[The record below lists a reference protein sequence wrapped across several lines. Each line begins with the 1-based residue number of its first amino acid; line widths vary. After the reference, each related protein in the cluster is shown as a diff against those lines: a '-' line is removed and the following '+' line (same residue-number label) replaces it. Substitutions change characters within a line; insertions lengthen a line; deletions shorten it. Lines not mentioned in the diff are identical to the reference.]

1 MRRLRPARRAFQA
14 LLALVF
20 CCLAHVGEAAQLVLV
35 SANQGAAVNAFRDAL
50 AQRRPQDQ
58 VELRTPAA
66 LAEGMVFAD
75 DTRLLLLGPEA
86 LAWRLR
92 QHRAPPTLALLLNR
106 VDGQRLLPG
115 ANGHGGHGVGGLC
128 VLWSDPPASRQLRL
142 ARLIL
147 PGIQRIGVLYGKD
160 SEFLLDELRREARS
174 QGLQLFVASSSG
186 NDDPRPLQFL
196 LGNSDLLLG
205 IDDKQLYNS
214 QSIKSLLLGSYARP
228 RAARPHRSLRQG
240 RQPGEQL
247 QRPGGLA
254 GHPRRIARPGAPA
267 LAPQPL
273 SRAFQG
279 ARQSAGSPFPG
290 YRPGQRRRPRPAPR
304 RRRRTMSQRHGWDIR
319 TRMLAISLGPAL
331 LLTLLLTAYF
341 TYSRLQDLRQEL
353 THTGQLIADQLAPAA
368 EYGVIAGNTPVLQ
381 KLLQATLDTPHVRF
395 IEVRDR
401 NDNILVY
408 VEQLPGALQN
418 AAPIDIFHST
428 IQRQRIALA
437 SDPLLDGASEGDGQ
451 SGEDY
456 LGRVVVGMSND
467 AFSQRQ
473 QEILLKA
480 ALLAAFAL
488 ILTFL
493 VARRLAQRLSAP
505 ISTMGQAVEAIQSGD
520 YKTSLPILDDGE
532 IGDLARHINNLASG
546 LDRASREQEQAISQL
561 ISAREEAEQAN
572 RAKSDFLAMMS
583 HELRTPMN
591 GVLGMLQ
598 LLETTEQ
605 TREQAE
611 YTALATESTEH
622 LLKVINDILDFS
634 RIERGAL
641 ELECIPFNLLEL
653 VQGSALVFQHSAQ
666 QRGLALELQ
675 IQAGLENIEVCGDP
689 TRIRQILVNLLGNAL
704 KFTEE
709 GAIHLSLEWQALD
722 HDVLWLT
729 CAVHDSG
736 IGISPERLEHMFD
749 AFQQADSS
757 ISRRYGGTGL
767 GLAIARTLA
776 ERMGGTLQA
785 ESKEG
790 SGSTFTLEIPLPF
803 QQSPA
808 HRQQAAG
815 DAAPVAAGQEILLV
829 EDNPV
834 NQTVIEAMLRS
845 LGYRVTLVADGIQA
859 VRSAERQR
867 YDAIL
872 MDCRLPVLDGYSA
885 TREIRAQENG
895 RQVPIIA
902 LTANAL
908 QGDRENCLQA
918 GMNDY
923 LAKPFKRA
931 ELQRILQRWIGSQP
945 ELPVTSNETG
955 RGEPE

>member
-1 MRRLRPARRAFQA
+1 
-14 LLALVF
+14 
-20 CCLAHVGEAAQLVLV
+20 
-35 SANQGAAVNAFRDAL
+35 
-50 AQRRPQDQ
+50 
-58 VELRTPAA
+58 
-66 LAEGMVFAD
+66 
-75 DTRLLLLGPEA
+75 
-86 LAWRLR
+86 
-92 QHRAPPTLALLLNR
+92 
-106 VDGQRLLPG
+106 
-115 ANGHGGHGVGGLC
+115 
-128 VLWSDPPASRQLRL
+128 
-142 ARLIL
+142 
-147 PGIQRIGVLYGKD
+147 
-160 SEFLLDELRREARS
+160 
-174 QGLQLFVASSSG
+174 
-186 NDDPRPLQFL
+186 
-196 LGNSDLLLG
+196 
-205 IDDKQLYNS
+205 
-214 QSIKSLLLGSYARP
+214 
-228 RAARPHRSLRQG
+228 
-240 RQPGEQL
+240 
-247 QRPGGLA
+247 
-254 GHPRRIARPGAPA
+254 
-267 LAPQPL
+267 
-273 SRAFQG
+273 
-279 ARQSAGSPFPG
+279 
-290 YRPGQRRRPRPAPR
+290 
-304 RRRRTMSQRHGWDIR
+304 MSQRHGWDIR

-331 LLTLLLTAYF
+331 LLPLLLTAYF

-408 VEQLPGALQN
+408 VEQLSGALQN

-532 IGDLARHINNLASG
+532 IGDLARHINNLARG
-546 LDRASREQEQAISQL
+546 LDRASREQEQAIGQL
-561 ISAREEAEQAN
+561 ISAREEAEQAS

-815 DAAPVAAGQEILLV
+815 DAAPIAAGQEILLV

-895 RQVPIIA
+895 RRVPIIA

>member
-1 MRRLRPARRAFQA
+1 
-14 LLALVF
+14 
-20 CCLAHVGEAAQLVLV
+20 
-35 SANQGAAVNAFRDAL
+35 
-50 AQRRPQDQ
+50 
-58 VELRTPAA
+58 
-66 LAEGMVFAD
+66 
-75 DTRLLLLGPEA
+75 
-86 LAWRLR
+86 
-92 QHRAPPTLALLLNR
+92 
-106 VDGQRLLPG
+106 
-115 ANGHGGHGVGGLC
+115 
-128 VLWSDPPASRQLRL
+128 
-142 ARLIL
+142 
-147 PGIQRIGVLYGKD
+147 
-160 SEFLLDELRREARS
+160 
-174 QGLQLFVASSSG
+174 
-186 NDDPRPLQFL
+186 
-196 LGNSDLLLG
+196 
-205 IDDKQLYNS
+205 
-214 QSIKSLLLGSYARP
+214 
-228 RAARPHRSLRQG
+228 
-240 RQPGEQL
+240 
-247 QRPGGLA
+247 
-254 GHPRRIARPGAPA
+254 
-267 LAPQPL
+267 
-273 SRAFQG
+273 
-279 ARQSAGSPFPG
+279 
-290 YRPGQRRRPRPAPR
+290 
-304 RRRRTMSQRHGWDIR
+304 
-319 TRMLAISLGPAL
+319 
-331 LLTLLLTAYF
+331 
-341 TYSRLQDLRQEL
+341 
-353 THTGQLIADQLAPAA
+353 
-368 EYGVIAGNTPVLQ
+368 
-381 KLLQATLDTPHVRF
+381 
-395 IEVRDR
+395 
-401 NDNILVY
+401 
-408 VEQLPGALQN
+408 LPGALQN

>member
-1 MRRLRPARRAFQA
+1 
-14 LLALVF
+14 
-20 CCLAHVGEAAQLVLV
+20 
-35 SANQGAAVNAFRDAL
+35 
-50 AQRRPQDQ
+50 
-58 VELRTPAA
+58 
-66 LAEGMVFAD
+66 
-75 DTRLLLLGPEA
+75 
-86 LAWRLR
+86 
-92 QHRAPPTLALLLNR
+92 
-106 VDGQRLLPG
+106 
-115 ANGHGGHGVGGLC
+115 
-128 VLWSDPPASRQLRL
+128 
-142 ARLIL
+142 
-147 PGIQRIGVLYGKD
+147 
-160 SEFLLDELRREARS
+160 
-174 QGLQLFVASSSG
+174 
-186 NDDPRPLQFL
+186 
-196 LGNSDLLLG
+196 
-205 IDDKQLYNS
+205 
-214 QSIKSLLLGSYARP
+214 
-228 RAARPHRSLRQG
+228 
-240 RQPGEQL
+240 
-247 QRPGGLA
+247 
-254 GHPRRIARPGAPA
+254 
-267 LAPQPL
+267 
-273 SRAFQG
+273 
-279 ARQSAGSPFPG
+279 
-290 YRPGQRRRPRPAPR
+290 
-304 RRRRTMSQRHGWDIR
+304 MSQRHGWDIR

-467 AFSQRQ
+467 AFSQWQ

>member
-1 MRRLRPARRAFQA
+1 
-14 LLALVF
+14 
-20 CCLAHVGEAAQLVLV
+20 
-35 SANQGAAVNAFRDAL
+35 
-50 AQRRPQDQ
+50 
-58 VELRTPAA
+58 
-66 LAEGMVFAD
+66 
-75 DTRLLLLGPEA
+75 
-86 LAWRLR
+86 
-92 QHRAPPTLALLLNR
+92 
-106 VDGQRLLPG
+106 
-115 ANGHGGHGVGGLC
+115 
-128 VLWSDPPASRQLRL
+128 
-142 ARLIL
+142 
-147 PGIQRIGVLYGKD
+147 
-160 SEFLLDELRREARS
+160 
-174 QGLQLFVASSSG
+174 
-186 NDDPRPLQFL
+186 
-196 LGNSDLLLG
+196 
-205 IDDKQLYNS
+205 
-214 QSIKSLLLGSYARP
+214 
-228 RAARPHRSLRQG
+228 
-240 RQPGEQL
+240 
-247 QRPGGLA
+247 
-254 GHPRRIARPGAPA
+254 
-267 LAPQPL
+267 
-273 SRAFQG
+273 
-279 ARQSAGSPFPG
+279 
-290 YRPGQRRRPRPAPR
+290 
-304 RRRRTMSQRHGWDIR
+304 MSQRHGWDIR

-488 ILTFL
+488 ILTLL

-829 EDNPV
+829 EDNPA

>member
-1 MRRLRPARRAFQA
+1 M
-14 LLALVF
+14 
-20 CCLAHVGEAAQLVLV
+20 
-35 SANQGAAVNAFRDAL
+35 
-50 AQRRPQDQ
+50 
-58 VELRTPAA
+58 
-66 LAEGMVFAD
+66 
-75 DTRLLLLGPEA
+75 
-86 LAWRLR
+86 
-92 QHRAPPTLALLLNR
+92 
-106 VDGQRLLPG
+106 
-115 ANGHGGHGVGGLC
+115 
-128 VLWSDPPASRQLRL
+128 
-142 ARLIL
+142 
-147 PGIQRIGVLYGKD
+147 
-160 SEFLLDELRREARS
+160 
-174 QGLQLFVASSSG
+174 
-186 NDDPRPLQFL
+186 
-196 LGNSDLLLG
+196 
-205 IDDKQLYNS
+205 
-214 QSIKSLLLGSYARP
+214 
-228 RAARPHRSLRQG
+228 
-240 RQPGEQL
+240 
-247 QRPGGLA
+247 
-254 GHPRRIARPGAPA
+254 APA
-267 LAPQPL
+267 K
-273 SRAFQG
+273 R
-279 ARQSAGSPFPG
+279 
-290 YRPGQRRRPRPAPR
+290 
-304 RRRRTMSQRHGWDIR
+304 
-319 TRMLAISLGPAL
+319 
-331 LLTLLLTAYF
+331 
-341 TYSRLQDLRQEL
+341 
-353 THTGQLIADQLAPAA
+353 
-368 EYGVIAGNTPVLQ
+368 
-381 KLLQATLDTPHVRF
+381 
-395 IEVRDR
+395 
-401 NDNILVY
+401 
-408 VEQLPGALQN
+408 
-418 AAPIDIFHST
+418 
-428 IQRQRIALA
+428 
-437 SDPLLDGASEGDGQ
+437 DGQ

-945 ELPVTSNETG
+945 ELP
-955 RGEPE
+955 

>member
-1 MRRLRPARRAFQA
+1 
-14 LLALVF
+14 
-20 CCLAHVGEAAQLVLV
+20 
-35 SANQGAAVNAFRDAL
+35 
-50 AQRRPQDQ
+50 
-58 VELRTPAA
+58 
-66 LAEGMVFAD
+66 
-75 DTRLLLLGPEA
+75 
-86 LAWRLR
+86 
-92 QHRAPPTLALLLNR
+92 
-106 VDGQRLLPG
+106 
-115 ANGHGGHGVGGLC
+115 
-128 VLWSDPPASRQLRL
+128 
-142 ARLIL
+142 
-147 PGIQRIGVLYGKD
+147 
-160 SEFLLDELRREARS
+160 
-174 QGLQLFVASSSG
+174 
-186 NDDPRPLQFL
+186 
-196 LGNSDLLLG
+196 
-205 IDDKQLYNS
+205 
-214 QSIKSLLLGSYARP
+214 
-228 RAARPHRSLRQG
+228 
-240 RQPGEQL
+240 
-247 QRPGGLA
+247 
-254 GHPRRIARPGAPA
+254 
-267 LAPQPL
+267 
-273 SRAFQG
+273 
-279 ARQSAGSPFPG
+279 
-290 YRPGQRRRPRPAPR
+290 
-304 RRRRTMSQRHGWDIR
+304 MSQRHGWDIR

-408 VEQLPGALQN
+408 VEQLSGALQN

-546 LDRASREQEQAISQL
+546 LDRASREQEQAIGQL

-815 DAAPVAAGQEILLV
+815 AAAPVAAGQEILLV

-895 RQVPIIA
+895 RRVPIIA